1 MPSNFDFLRTSRPE
15 FHESAT
21 EAERTVHASPRGACV
36 VARYCLE
43 QAVIW
48 VYSHDEDLRRP
59 LGDNLATLI
68 YEPSFVENLARGLDL
83 KVQLVHKLGNTAA
96 HRNQK
101 LTAADAQKSVAA
113 LHSFLFWLA
122 KYYGPDDRPLPPQ
135 AQVFRPELLPRP
147 AGKGVDLTPEQ
158 LAALEKKLA
167 ERDTQLAAHQQSLT
181 AELARAEAREA
192 ELQKLA
198 EAARRRPGRAPR
210 ARAEARRQRRRPRR
224 GRARRPGRAAELAAR
239 EAELAAARGEA
250 DSLRERVAAD
260 RKRIA
265 AVRAERVAADPLTF
279 DEAETRAQLIDV
291 MLREAGWP
299 VEQDG
304 VREVPVKLADGS
316 TGFADYVFWS
326 ASGLPLAVIEAKKT
340 SVDATR
346 GKNQAEA
353 YADAL
358 ERKHGQRPVL
368 FYTNGHKIFLWD
380 DARGYP
386 PRPVAGFY
394 TPKEIE
400 TLIARRGTQLPLAG
414 IQPDSRIAGRE
425 YQLRA
430 LRAVAERFERDRH
443 RRALLVMATGTGK
456 TRTAAALIDMLQRA
470 GWARRVLFLADRIT
484 LVRQTVGE
492 FRKHLPHN
500 TVLDLTESE
509 DTGAPIVVSTYPTM
523 LGRLERPVAG
533 QRLYSPGS
541 FDLVIIDEAH
551 RSVYQRYRALLEYFD
566 GFLLGLTATPRDEV
580 DRDTYALFHLES
592 GDPTFSYELAD
603 AVADGHLVPAKG
615 KRVPFRFLLKG
626 ITYDQ
631 LKAEEQAEY
640 ESKLGETDGKL
651 PRQIDPAAL
660 NRWLFNQDTVD
671 KALQFL
677 MEHGIKV
684 DGGEQLGKTIIFAR
698 SVPHARYIVERF
710 DHHYPRLAGTFA
722 RVIVSEDPLVE
733 TLVDK
738 FKERDKQP
746 TIAVSVDMLDTGV
759 DVPEIVN
766 LVFFKPVFSRVKFS
780 QMLGRGTRPCPDLFG
795 PGKHKTEFLALD
807 LCSVFDFFRQLEAV
821 AERETP
827 IVASPSTRLFRG
839 RIELLRRLEER
850 PERSPEEAELL
861 TSLRDDLHRQVQG
874 MHHENFFVRPHWPLV
889 RGFAGRERWDR
900 LEPSDLHDLR
910 ETLAT
915 LPSENAD
922 DNPDARDFDLRCVAL
937 QIALL
942 EGKRSLPAQIEEMV
956 DLAGRLLE
964 KRAIPQVA
972 AKQAFIESLQNEETW
987 QRASVSFLETV
998 RRELRQLVGFIDP
1011 RKKRAPVYT
1020 NFEDEL
1026 LSEPGGEDADIPL
1039 FTFSGD
1045 LYRRRVTEFIRGHQ
1059 DHLTIAKLR
1068 ANRPLT
1074 PADLDEL
1081 ERLLLRADVGESKDK
1096 LATLYGEHGSMPA
1109 FIRSL
1114 VGLDRAAVS
1123 EAFSAFMNDPGRTLT
1138 ATQSN
1143 FVRQIIDYLT
1153 HQGVMEIGALYE
1165 PPFSDHHAQGPEG
1178 LFPDPDIDA
1187 LVHIIRDINS
1197 NASFPAPAN
1206 DPGTANDPSQS
1217 SGPNA

>member
-1 MPSNFDFLRTSRPE
+1 MASNFDFLRTSRPE

-21 EAERTVHASPRGACV
+21 EAERSVYPSPRGACV
-36 VARYCLE
+36 VARCCLE
-43 QAVIW
+43 HAVLW
-48 VYSHDEDLRRP
+48 VYDHDGDLRKP
-59 LGDNLATLI
+59 LNESLANLI
-68 YEPSFVENLARGLDL
+68 YEQSFVENLAPGLAAS
-83 KVQLVHKLGNTAA
+83 VQLIHKQGNTAA
-96 HRNQK
+96 HRANQK
-101 LTAADAQKSVAA
+101 VTPTHAQNSVKA

-122 KYYGPDDRPLPPQ
+122 KSYGPDDRPIPPQ
-135 AQVFRPELLPRP
+135 AKDFRPELLPRP
-147 AGKGVDLTPEQ
+147 AGKGIDLTPEQ
-158 LAALEKKLA
+158 LAALEKKLV
-167 ERDTQLAAHQQSLT
+167 ERDAQLAAHQETLT
-181 AELARAEAREA
+181 AQLARAEAREL
-192 ELQKLA
+192 ELQKVTEALNAAQA
-198 EAARRRPGRAPR
+198 ELREREQKLGDNVVAFDVAQRAAQAK
-210 ARAEARRQRRRPRR
+210 
-224 GRARRPGRAAELAAR
+224 AAELLAR
-239 EAELAAARGEA
+239 EAELAAARTLA
-250 DSLRERVAAD
+250 DDLRERLAAD
-260 RKRIA
+260 RKQVA

-299 VEQDG
+299 VDQDG
-304 VREVPVKLADGS
+304 VREVAVKLADGS

-326 ASGLPLAVIEAKKT
+326 AAGLPLAVIEAKKA
-340 SVDATR
+340 SVDAAR

-368 FYTNGHKIFLWD
+368 FYTNGHKIFMWD

-386 PRPVAGFY
+386 PRTVAGFY

-430 LRAVAERFERDRH
+430 LRAVAERFERDHH

-484 LVRQTVGE
+484 LVRQTVTE

-509 DTGAPIVVSTYPTM
+509 DSGAPIVVSTYPTM

-580 DRDTYALFHLES
+580 DRDTYALFHLAG

-615 KRVPFRFLLKG
+615 KRVPFRFLLNG

-631 LKAEEQAEY
+631 LKLEEQAEY
-640 ESKLGETDGKL
+640 ESKLSESDGKL
-651 PRQIDPAAL
+651 PRQINPAAL

-671 KALQFL
+671 KALKHL

-684 DGGEQLGKTIIFAR
+684 DGGERLGKTIIFAR
-698 SVPHARYIVERF
+698 SVAHARYIVERF
-710 DHHYPRLAGTFA
+710 DHHYRTQNKFA

-795 PGKHKTEFLALD
+795 PGKHKTEFLVLD
-807 LCSVFDFFRQLEAV
+807 LCSVFEFFRQMDAV
-821 AERETP
+821 AERETH

-889 RGFAGRERWDR
+889 RGFAGRDRWDK

-922 DNPDARDFDLRCVAL
+922 NNPDARDFDLRCVAL
-937 QIALL
+937 QVALL

-972 AKQAFIESLQNEETW
+972 AKLAFIESLQNEETW
-987 QRASVSFLETV
+987 QRASVSFVETV

-1068 ANRPLT
+1068 TNRPLT

-1096 LATLYGEHGSMPA
+1096 LATLYGDHGSLPA

-1153 HQGVMEIGALYE
+1153 LQGVMEIGALYE

-1206 DPGTANDPSQS
+1206 DAGTSTDTQLQT
-1217 SGPNA
+1217 